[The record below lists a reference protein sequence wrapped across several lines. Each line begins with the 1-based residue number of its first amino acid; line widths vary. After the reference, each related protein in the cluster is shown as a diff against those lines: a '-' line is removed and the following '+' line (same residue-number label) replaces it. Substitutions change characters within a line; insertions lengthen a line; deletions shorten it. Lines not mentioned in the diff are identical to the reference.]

1 MISVEQLREL
11 ELAELVD
18 ALFPDGQEETTD
30 LREAA
35 LDGLAEIE
43 SVGELAGKVVGA
55 ITQDDVPQSPD
66 FVRVMSLH
74 KSKGLTSK
82 SVYVA
87 GAIHGVLP
95 TLVSDVPEEEA
106 LAMMEGRRLFY
117 VAVTRAASEL
127 TISSVTSVDLADASQ
142 RLIRYDKAT
151 THMEG
156 GRLVVKAIASP
167 YLAELGPAA
176 PEASRPGRGLA
187 WRPLGAATLPQAWLR
202 YPVEGLSEVRRWIY
216 T

>member
-1 MISVEQLREL
+1 MPALVERFGKARSRVNQLKEF

-18 ALFPDGQEETTD
+18 ALFPEDQDETAD
-30 LREAA
+30 LRDAA
-35 LDGLAEIE
+35 LDALTDAE
-43 SVGELAGKVVGA
+43 SVDELLGKVVGA

-95 TLVSDVPEEEA
+95 TLVSDDPEQDA

-117 VAVTRAASEL
+117 VAVTRTASEL
-127 TISSVTSVDLADASQ
+127 TISSVKSVDLADASK
-142 RLIRYDKAT
+142 RRVRYDKST
-151 THMEG
+151 TRMKG

-176 PEASRPGRGLA
+176 PDPVRGVD
-187 WRPLGAATLPQAWLR
+187 WLGDR
-202 YPVEGLSEVRRWIY
+202 
-216 T
+216 